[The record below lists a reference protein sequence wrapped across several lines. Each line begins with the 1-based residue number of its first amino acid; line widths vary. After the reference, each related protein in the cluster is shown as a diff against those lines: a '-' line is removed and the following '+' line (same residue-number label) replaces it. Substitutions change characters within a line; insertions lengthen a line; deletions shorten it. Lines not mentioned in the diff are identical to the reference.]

1 MLINRRTF
9 NVRPGCMEEIIQLV
23 KDIGRDVGSLP
34 SGARETRL
42 STALFGPFD
51 VLVTE
56 VEFENMEQYQQYWN
70 EAFSHPAAT
79 KFFETWDKLIAGGGT
94 NEIWEVR

>member
-1 MLINRRTF
+1 
-9 NVRPGCMEEIIQLV
+9 
-23 KDIGRDVGSLP
+23 
-34 SGARETRL
+34 
-42 STALFGPFD
+42 
-51 VLVTE
+51 
-56 VEFENMEQYQQYWN
+56 MEQYQQYWN